1 MPSFGPRCLRNMS
14 PCARVSKVEAASARM
29 RGIPADNSKIG
40 NCANATLAAIN
51 AAAPR
56 NAGIFFLTFDAWSVK
71 IKRQGTE
78 PSLPWS
84 RRETTY
90 FFISS
95 FLASF
100 LAVFLAF
107 LSAFLS
113 PFFISDFL
121 SYFIGWAPAWDAGRA
136 APLETAD
143 TLATRVA
150 VSILMR

>member
-1 MPSFGPRCLRNMS
+1 M
-14 PCARVSKVEAASARM
+14 
-29 RGIPADNSKIG
+29 PADNSRIG
-40 NCANATLAAIN
+40 NSANATLAAIN

-113 PFFISDFL
+113 LFFISDFL
-121 SYFIGWAPAWDAGRA
+121 SSFIGWDAARA
-136 APLETAD
+136 APLETAN
-143 TLATRVA
+143 TAATRMEI
-150 VSILMR
+150 SFLMFFLSVKLRNRL

>member
-1 MPSFGPRCLRNMS
+1 M
-14 PCARVSKVEAASARM
+14 
-29 RGIPADNSKIG
+29 PADNSRIG
-40 NCANATLAAIN
+40 NSANATLAAID

-56 NAGIFFLTFDAWSVK
+56 NAGIFFLTFDVWSVK

-78 PSLPWS
+78 SSLPWS

-100 LAVFLAF
+100 LVFLAF

-121 SYFIGWAPAWDAGRA
+121 SSFIGWAPAWDAAKA
-136 APLETAD
+136 APLETANAA
-143 TLATRVA
+143 ATRMEI
-150 VSILMR
+150 SFLMCFLSVKFRNRL

>member
-1 MPSFGPRCLRNMS
+1 M
-14 PCARVSKVEAASARM
+14 
-29 RGIPADNSKIG
+29 PADNSRIG
-40 NCANATLAAIN
+40 NSANATLAAIN

-56 NAGIFFLTFDAWSVK
+56 NAGIFFVTFGAWSVK

-107 LSAFLS
+107 FSAFLS

-121 SYFIGWAPAWDAGRA
+121 SDFLSSFIGWGPGWGG
-136 APLETAD
+136 
-143 TLATRVA
+143 
-150 VSILMR
+150 